1 MRTREEGVSMLS
13 FICDHRGIRLSNVG
27 IGLKELGVKDET
39 FSDVIERF
47 HLADFYKQH
56 HEK

>member
-13 FICDHRGIRLSNVG
+13 FIWDHRGIRLSNVG

-39 FSDVIERF
+39 FSDVIER
-47 HLADFYKQH
+47 LADFYKQH
-56 HEK
+56 HKK

>member
-1 MRTREEGVSMLS
+1 MLS